1 MLAQLHNLLLD
12 TGLVEGSRHPSG
24 WGAVVRRQIIPL
36 LDHPKLRH
44 HRDILQEGF
53 ARADEPLSVF
63 VVGEGNFGKSTLVNA
78 LLGLGVEIAKSDFLP
93 LTWHITRYVPDSR
106 GERFEIH
113 YEPSHSGADRI
124 ESAAQS
130 LGGRAG
136 ISEAGLIRCDG
147 PDDIDALIA
156 HEEAERKTSGSASA
170 IWQVVRS
177 VPETD
182 AAVRALEL
190 VDSPGISQV
199 RDGAAAGESI
209 EDFYHRAD
217 VVLWLVA
224 ADKTNSK
231 ETRRALESMSRYGKP
246 IIGVVNRAD
255 LIPADQREQVHADVT
270 NRFDGLLRDV
280 LLVSAR
286 DGFQASVTQNED
298 LLSASGLSR
307 LRSSIERLAGAAGQ
321 RTKALSLYNTSRQA
335 AEEAATILRQEADV
349 LESNINEYR
358 RNLASADSFFSRGK
372 KIVKQT
378 AKGHSGVIAS
388 ACKKAM
394 KKSFKPY
401 GDENKPLWDDD
412 ALTAALR
419 KAKGELIDKVN
430 AALKRE
436 LAAVQ
441 DEIAVREYRVQ
452 SYRGNATVRSH
463 DSRTSLA
470 LRLTEVEHTLQD
482 YEWKPKWD
490 PMDYL
495 IDFFKGIKKAFR
507 TLFGVEQSAAEIREG
522 QKESRTRAL
531 DACIRGLKDL
541 EKQVHDHVKSGAE
554 SAIHSAVAQL
564 TSEINDCFI
573 REFGY
578 ESAARQQVAD
588 NRSQARVA
596 VVPPAISYS
605 VMSRLKVNGHSAVDR
620 NGSSCSFLRKS
631 SQTNA
636 PAAESPPPVPVT
648 EAGPVGVHSFDT
660 ASV

>member
-36 LDHPKLRH
+36 LDHPKLRQ
-44 HRDILQEGF
+44 HRDILEEGF
-53 ARADEPLSVF
+53 ARVDEPLSVF

-78 LLGLGVEIAKSDFLP
+78 LLGLGVEVARSDFLP
-93 LTWHITRYVPDSR
+93 LTWHITRYVPETR

-113 YEPSHSGADRI
+113 YEPSHSGAGRL
-124 ESAAQS
+124 ETAVQS
-130 LGGRAG
+130 LGERAETA
-136 ISEAGLIRCDG
+136 EAGLIRCES
-147 PDDIDALIA
+147 PDDIDELIA
-156 HEEAERKTSGSASA
+156 REEDERKSSGAASA

-177 VPETD
+177 VPEAD
-182 AAVRALEL
+182 AAVRSLEL

-255 LIPADQREQVHADVT
+255 LIPADQRERVHSDVT
-270 NRFDGLLRDV
+270 DRFDGLLQDV

-286 DGFQASVTQNED
+286 DGFQAAVTQNEQ
-298 LLSASGLSR
+298 LLTGSGLAR
-307 LRSSIERLAGAAGQ
+307 LRNSIERLAGAAGQ

-335 AEEAATILRQEADV
+335 AGEAATILRQEADV
-349 LESNINEYR
+349 LESNITEYR
-358 RNLASADSFFSRGK
+358 KNLTSADSFFSRGK

-378 AKGHSGVIAS
+378 LKGQSGVIAS
-388 ACKKAM
+388 ACRKAM

-401 GDENKPLWDDD
+401 GDESTPLWDDD
-412 ALTAALR
+412 AFTAALR
-419 KAKGELIDKVN
+419 KAKGELIDRIN

-452 SYRGNATVRSH
+452 SYRGDATVRSH

-482 YEWKPKWD
+482 YEWKPSWD

-495 IDFFKGIKKAFR
+495 INFVQGVKKVFR
-507 TLFGVEQSAAEIREG
+507 GLFGVEQSAAEIREE

-531 DACIRGLKDL
+531 NACIRGLKDL
-541 EKQVHDHVKSGAE
+541 EQQVHDHVKSGAE
-554 SAIHSAVAQL
+554 SATHSAVAEL
-564 TSEINDCFI
+564 TSEINDCFT

-578 ESAARQQVAD
+578 ESEARQQVAD
-588 NRSQARVA
+588 SRGQAKVS

-605 VMSRLKVNGHSAVDR
+605 VMSRLRVNGHSAVDR
-620 NGSSCSFLRKS
+620 NGSPRSFLRDAS
-631 SQTNA
+631 RTRGHST
-636 PAAESPPPVPVT
+636 ESPQPVPDNNSSL
-648 EAGPVGVHSFDT
+648 VGVYSIDT
-660 ASV
+660 ASA